1 MKSPMKTLR
10 PQKKT
15 SKKGSKKV
23 LFILIS
29 FIILLLFSLTYG
41 QNILSSLGEKQNYRS
56 RRISSFDPTG
66 GNRDAISIAPGQT
79 AVLADIK
86 GPAAIHHI
94 WFTISAEAFYGR
106 KLVLRMFWDGE
117 DTPSVE
123 APVGDFFAVGHGLNR
138 NLVSVPVVR
147 SSEGRALNCY
157 WYMPF
162 RWSARITVTNEGSRP
177 VGSFYYYIDYRQLE
191 DLKPDVPYFHAQY
204 RQEFPCEP
212 GKNYLIL
219 DAVGRGHYVG
229 CNLSV
234 LQRSMGWWGEGD
246 DMIYVDGEETPSLHG
261 TGSEDYFSDAWGMRE
276 GNNLY
281 YGCSLQEED
290 FQVGAKA
297 TVYRFHLADPI
308 PFASS
313 VRVTI
318 EHGHANDRSDF
329 LSSVAYW
336 YQTEPHK
343 PFPSFPP
350 VDRRLPFALEIG
362 NNFSQ
367 PVWVRINGSQ
377 NTEMIYEDSVSG
389 TRISAPS
396 LTQILTSYYDQTG
409 KRYQAVSLDGA
420 ATGHRAKLSLKAGLH
435 DIYDIQVYYLKGP
448 GLGTWSILK
457 EIPKTE
463 EKAVPEEEQKG
474 EETEE
479 KIKEEKTEEEKKEET
494 QEKQEQVAPVSPPE
508 PEYQTLARINAFA
521 LDTAIETVT
530 IRAQELSTEE
540 NIYWLEVTGK
550 DVKSSGY
557 DLAVVGVN
565 LIPARQNFALDW
577 YLIGPFEAPDM
588 NFLTTAYPP
597 EKEIKLRSS
606 YAGKKNLL
614 VSWKQVKTQPNG
626 FMPLAQ
632 LLQPNE
638 QAIAYGLTY
647 LYSPEDREAVLLLG
661 SDDGVRLW
669 VNDQLI
675 HTNPSYRGAYPDQD
689 QVKVNLKA
697 GWNKVLIKVLQ
708 GAGGWGYYLRIPDP
722 KGEYR
727 WSTQPSDR

>member
-1 MKSPMKTLR
+1 MKPIS
-10 PQKKT
+10 
-15 SKKGSKKV
+15 SYKKV
-23 LFILIS
+23 SRINLPAAFIGLVV
-29 FIILLLFSLTYG
+29 LFSLIIGLAYG
-41 QNILSSLGEKQNYRS
+41 QNILSSLGEKQDFRS
-56 RRISSFDPTG
+56 RRVSSFDPTG
-66 GNRDAISIAPGQT
+66 GNRDAIGIAPGQT
-79 AVLADIK
+79 AVLAEIK

-106 KLVLRMFWDGE
+106 KLILRMYWDGE

-123 APVGDFFAVGHGLNR
+123 VPVGDFFAVGHGLNR
-138 NLVSVPVVR
+138 NLVSIPVVR

-157 WYMPF
+157 WLMPF
-162 RWSARITVTNEGSRP
+162 RWSARITVTNEGNRP

-191 DLKPDVPYFHAQY
+191 DIKPDTPYFHAQY

-246 DMIYVDGEETPSLHG
+246 DMIYVDGEEFPSLHG

-308 PFASS
+308 PFSRS
-313 VRVTI
+313 IRVTI
-318 EHGHANDRSDF
+318 EHGHANDRSDYY
-329 LSSVAYW
+329 SSVAYW

-343 PFPSFPP
+343 PFPPFPP
-350 VDRRLPFALEIG
+350 AEKRLPFALETSD
-362 NNFSQ
+362 NFTQ
-367 PVWVRINGSQ
+367 PVWVKINGGQ
-377 NTEMIYEDSVSG
+377 NAETAYEDSVSG
-389 TRISAPS
+389 ARISAPLLS
-396 LTQILTSYYDQTG
+396 QLLTSYYDQTG
-409 KRYQAVSLDGA
+409 KRYQAI
-420 ATGHRAKLSLKAGLH
+420 ATEEATTGSRVKLNLRAGLH
-435 DIYDIQVYYLKGP
+435 DIYDLQIYFLKGP
-448 GLGTWSILK
+448 GLGNWSVLK
-457 EIPKTE
+457 EIPKPEPKEELEE
-463 EKAVPEEEQKG
+463 EKKRQDEEV
-474 EETEE
+474 
-479 KIKEEKTEEEKKEET
+479 EKTEEEKAKEE
-494 QEKQEQVAPVSPPE
+494 QQKKAEEQQEQVAPPVPPE
-508 PEYQTLARINAFA
+508 PEYQTLAKINAFA
-521 LDTAIETVT
+521 LDTVIETVT
-530 IRAQELSTEE
+530 IRAQELGTED
-540 NIYWLEVTGK
+540 NTFWLEVTGK

-557 DLAVVGVN
+557 DLAIVGVN
-565 LIPARQNFALDW
+565 LIPAKQNFALDW

-588 NFLTTAYPP
+588 NFLTTVYPP
-597 EKEIKLRSS
+597 EKEIKLRGT

-614 VSWKQVKTQPNG
+614 VSWKQVKAQPNG
-626 FMPLAQ
+626 FMPLTQ
-632 LLQPNE
+632 LFQPNE

-669 VNDQLI
+669 VNDQLV
-675 HTNPSYRGAYPDQD
+675 HTNPVYRGAYPDQD
-689 QVKVNLKA
+689 RVKVSLKA

-727 WSTQPSDR
+727 WSARPTDK

>member
-1 MKSPMKTLR
+1 MKKAHWFCLS
-10 PQKKT
+10 
-15 SKKGSKKV
+15 
-23 LFILIS
+23 FIL
-29 FIILLLFSLTYG
+29 LLLFSLTYG

-56 RRISSFDPTG
+56 KRISSFDPTG

-79 AVLADIK
+79 AVLAEIK

-106 KLVLRMFWDGE
+106 KLVLRMYWDGE

-123 APVGDFFAVGHGLNR
+123 VPVGDFFAVGHGLNR
-138 NLVSVPVVR
+138 NLVSVPIVR

-157 WYMPF
+157 WFMPF

-177 VGSFYYYIDYRQLE
+177 VGSFYYYIDYRE
-191 DLKPDVPYFHAQY
+191 VDDLKPEVPYFHAQY

-246 DMIYVDGEETPSLHG
+246 DMIYVDGEESPSLHG

-297 TVYRFHLADPI
+297 TVYRFHLPDPI
-308 PFASS
+308 PFSRS
-313 VRVTI
+313 IRVTI

-329 LSSVAYW
+329 YSSVAYW
-336 YQTEPHK
+336 YQAEPHK
-343 PFPSFPP
+343 PFPPFPP
-350 VDRRLPFALEIG
+350 VDRRLPFALETSDNFTQPLWVKI
-362 NNFSQ
+362 NNVEGPETTYQ
-367 PVWVRINGSQ
+367 DN
-377 NTEMIYEDSVSG
+377 VSG
-389 TRISAPS
+389 TRITAPT
-396 LTQILTSYYDQTG
+396 LATILTSYYDQG
-409 KRYQAVSLDGA
+409 GQRYQAVGTEGA
-420 ATGHRAKLSLKAGLH
+420 STGYRAKLTLKASLH

-448 GLGTWSILK
+448 GIGNWSILK

-463 EKAVPEEEQKG
+463 EKASSEEEKKID
-474 EETEE
+474 ETQE
-479 KIKEEKTEEEKKEET
+479 KIKEEEKKEVL
-494 QEKQEQVAPVSPPE
+494 EKQEQVEPVTPPE
-508 PEYQTLARINAFA
+508 PEYQTLARVNGYGP
-521 LDTAIETVT
+521 DTTIETLT
-530 IRAQELSTEE
+530 IKAQELVMGE
-540 NIYWLEVTGK
+540 NVFWLEVAGK
-550 DVKSSGY
+550 DVRSTAS
-557 DLAVVGVN
+557 DLAIVGVN

-577 YLIGPFEAPDM
+577 YLIGPFDAPDM
-588 NFLTTAYPP
+588 NNLTTVYPP
-597 EKEIKLRSS
+597 EQDIKLNRS
-606 YAGKKNLL
+606 YQGKGGLP
-614 VSWKQVKTQPNG
+614 VAWKQVKAPASG
-626 FMPLAQ
+626 YVALSQ
-632 LLQPNE
+632 LVQPNE

-647 LYSPEDREAVLLLG
+647 LYSPEDREVVLLLG

-669 VNDQLI
+669 VNDNLV

-689 QVKVNLKA
+689 RVKVRLQA

-727 WSTQPSDR
+727 WSARPTDK

>member
-1 MKSPMKTLR
+1 MKTSR
-10 PQKKT
+10 PEREIPKKSFQKT
-15 SKKGSKKV
+15 RV
-23 LFILIS
+23 IWIS
-29 FIILLLFSLTYG
+29 FLLLLIISLTYG

-56 RRISSFDPTG
+56 KRISSFDPTG

-79 AVLADIK
+79 AVLAEIK

-106 KLVLRMFWDGE
+106 KLVLRMYWDGE

-123 APVGDFFAVGHGLNR
+123 VPVGDFFAVGHGLNR
-138 NLVSVPVVR
+138 NLVSVPIVR

-157 WYMPF
+157 WFMPF

-177 VGSFYYYIDYRQLE
+177 VGSFYYYIDYRE
-191 DLKPDVPYFHAQY
+191 VDDLKPEVPYFHAQY

-246 DMIYVDGEETPSLHG
+246 DMIYVDGEESPSLHG

-297 TVYRFHLADPI
+297 TVYRFHLPDPI
-308 PFASS
+308 PFSRS
-313 VRVTI
+313 IRVTI

-329 LSSVAYW
+329 YSSVAYW
-336 YQTEPHK
+336 YQAEPHK
-343 PFPSFPP
+343 PFPPFPP
-350 VDRRLPFALEIG
+350 VDRRLPFALETRDNFTQPLWVKINNVEG
-362 NNFSQ
+362 NEITYQDN
-367 PVWVRINGSQ
+367 
-377 NTEMIYEDSVSG
+377 VSG
-389 TRISAPS
+389 TRITAPT
-396 LTQILTSYYDQTG
+396 LATILTSYYDQG
-409 KRYQAVSLDGA
+409 GQRYQAVGTEGA
-420 ATGHRAKLSLKAGLH
+420 STGYRAKLTLKASLH

-448 GLGTWSILK
+448 GLGNWSILK
-457 EIPKTE
+457 EIPPAE
-463 EKAVPEEEQKG
+463 DHAGPEEEKTGDKAQ
-474 EETEE
+474 EQAQE
-479 KIKEEKTEEEKKEET
+479 KIAEEEKKEV
-494 QEKQEQVAPVSPPE
+494 QEKQEQVEPATQPE
-508 PEYQTLARINAFA
+508 PQYQTLARVNGY
-521 LDTAIETVT
+521 DPETVIETLT
-530 IRAQELSTEE
+530 IKAQELGTEE
-540 NIYWLEVTGK
+540 NFFWLEVAGK
-550 DVKSSGY
+550 DVRSAAS
-557 DLAVVGVN
+557 DLAIVGVN

-577 YLIGPFEAPDM
+577 YLIGPFDAPDM
-588 NFLTTAYPP
+588 NNLTTVYPP
-597 EKEIKLRSS
+597 EQETRLNRS
-606 YAGKKNLL
+606 YQGKGGMP
-614 VSWKQVKTQPNG
+614 VAWKQIKVPASG
-626 FMPLAQ
+626 YVALSQ
-632 LLQPNE
+632 LVQPNE

-669 VNDQLI
+669 VNDNLV

-689 QVKVNLKA
+689 RVKVSLKA

-727 WSTQPSDR
+727 WSARPSDK

>member
-1 MKSPMKTLR
+1 MKILSRARKTPGRSL
-10 PQKKT
+10 KNHI
-15 SKKGSKKV
+15 
-23 LFILIS
+23 FCI
-29 FIILLLFSLTYG
+29 FFILLLIFTVAYA

-56 RRISSFDPTG
+56 KRISSFDPTG

-79 AVLADIK
+79 AVLAEIK
-86 GPAAIHHI
+86 GPAAIHHL

-123 APVGDFFAVGHGLNR
+123 VPVGDFFAVGHGLNR
-138 NLVSVPVVR
+138 NLVSIPIVR

-177 VGSFYYYIDYRQLE
+177 VGSFYYYIDYRELD

-246 DMIYVDGEETPSLHG
+246 DMIYVDGEEFPSLHG

-281 YGCSLQEED
+281 YGCSIQEED
-290 FQVGAKA
+290 FQEGAKA
-297 TVYRFHLADPI
+297 TVYRFHLTDPI
-308 PFASS
+308 PFSRS
-313 VRVTI
+313 IMVTI

-329 LSSVAYW
+329 YSSVAYW

-343 PFPSFPP
+343 PFPPFPP
-350 VDRRLPFALEIG
+350 VDRRLPFALETRDNFTLPLWVKINNIEG
-362 NNFSQ
+362 NETTYQDN
-367 PVWVRINGSQ
+367 
-377 NTEMIYEDSVSG
+377 VSG
-389 TRISAPS
+389 ARISAPA
-396 LTQILTSYYDQTG
+396 LAQVLTSYYDQG
-409 KRYQAVSLDGA
+409 GQRYQAITSEGA
-420 ATGHRAKLSLKAGLH
+420 SPGFRARLSLKASLH

-448 GLGTWSILK
+448 GLGNWSILK
-457 EIPKTE
+457 EIPKAEVTVSPE
-463 EKAVPEEEQKG
+463 EKLKA
-474 EETEE
+474 EETQEE
-479 KIKEEKTEEEKKEET
+479 IEEEKTEEEKKKEE
-494 QEKQEQVAPVSPPE
+494 QEKQKQLEPAAPPE
-508 PEYQTLARINAFA
+508 PEYQTLARVNGYGQEAV
-521 LDTAIETVT
+521 IETLT
-530 IRAQELSTEE
+530 IKARELSPEE
-540 NIYWLEVTGK
+540 SVFWLEVTGK
-550 DVKSSGY
+550 DVRSTGY
-557 DLAVVGVN
+557 DLAIAGVN
-565 LIPARQNFALDW
+565 LIPANQNFALDW
-577 YLIGPFEAPDM
+577 YLIGPFDAPDM
-588 NFLTTAYPP
+588 NHLTTVYPP
-597 EKEIKLRSS
+597 ERETRFNRS
-606 YAGKKNLL
+606 YQGKGGLP
-614 VSWKQVKTQPNG
+614 VTWKQVKAPAG
-626 FMPLAQ
+626 GYVALSQ

-638 QAIAYGLTY
+638 QAVAYGLTY

-669 VNDQLI
+669 VNDLLV
-675 HTNPSYRGAYPDQD
+675 HTNPTYRGAYPDQD
-689 QVKVNLKA
+689 RVKVSLKA

-727 WSTQPSDR
+727 WSARPADK

>member
-1 MKSPMKTLR
+1 MKTLR
-10 PQKKT
+10 PGRKDPIRKMKKAHWFCL
-15 SKKGSKKV
+15 S
-23 LFILIS
+23 FIL
-29 FIILLLFSLTYG
+29 FLLFSLAYG

-56 RRISSFDPTG
+56 KRISSFDPTG

-79 AVLADIK
+79 AVLAEIK

-106 KLVLRMFWDGE
+106 KLVLRMYWDGE

-123 APVGDFFAVGHGLNR
+123 VPVGDFFAVGHGLNR
-138 NLVSVPVVR
+138 NLVSVPIVR
-147 SSEGRALNCY
+147 SSEGRALNSY
-157 WYMPF
+157 WFMPF

-177 VGSFYYYIDYRQLE
+177 VGSFYYYIDYRE
-191 DLKPDVPYFHAQY
+191 VDDLKPEVPYFHAQY

-246 DMIYVDGEETPSLHG
+246 DMIYVDGEESPSLHG

-297 TVYRFHLADPI
+297 TVYRFHLPDPI
-308 PFASS
+308 PFSRS
-313 VRVTI
+313 IRVTI

-329 LSSVAYW
+329 YSSVAYW
-336 YQTEPHK
+336 YQAEPHK
-343 PFPSFPP
+343 PFPPFPP
-350 VDRRLPFALEIG
+350 VDRRLPFALETSDNFTQPLWVKINNVEG
-362 NNFSQ
+362 NEITYQDN
-367 PVWVRINGSQ
+367 
-377 NTEMIYEDSVSG
+377 VSG
-389 TRISAPS
+389 TRITAPT
-396 LTQILTSYYDQTG
+396 LATILTSYYDQG
-409 KRYQAVSLDGA
+409 GQRYQAVGTEGA
-420 ATGHRAKLSLKAGLH
+420 STGYRAKLTLKASLH

-448 GLGTWSILK
+448 GIGNWSILK

-463 EKAVPEEEQKG
+463 EKAISEEEKKSD
-474 EETEE
+474 ETQEKVQE
-479 KIKEEKTEEEKKEET
+479 KIKEEEKKEVE
-494 QEKQEQVAPVSPPE
+494 EKQEQVEPVTPPE
-508 PEYQTLARINAFA
+508 PEYQTLARVNGYGPE
-521 LDTAIETVT
+521 TSIETLT
-530 IRAQELSTEE
+530 IKAQELVMGE
-540 NIYWLEVTGK
+540 NVFWLEVAGK
-550 DVKSSGY
+550 DVRSTAS
-557 DLAVVGVN
+557 DLAIVGVN

-577 YLIGPFEAPDM
+577 YLIGPFDAPDM
-588 NFLTTAYPP
+588 NNLTTVYPP
-597 EKEIKLRSS
+597 EQEIKLNRS
-606 YAGKKNLL
+606 YQGKGGLP
-614 VSWKQVKTQPNG
+614 VAWKQVKAPASG
-626 FMPLAQ
+626 YVALSQ
-632 LLQPNE
+632 LVQPNE

-647 LYSPEDREAVLLLG
+647 LYSPEDREVVLLLG

-669 VNDQLI
+669 VNDNLV

-689 QVKVNLKA
+689 RVKVRLQA

-727 WSTQPSDR
+727 WSARPTDK

>member
-1 MKSPMKTLR
+1 MKILRPARIQPKKSPGKNR
-10 PQKKT
+10 A
-15 SKKGSKKV
+15 
-23 LFILIS
+23 IWIS
-29 FIILLLFSLTYG
+29 FILLLIFSLAYG
-41 QNILSSLGEKQNYRS
+41 QNILSSLGEHQNYRS
-56 RRISSFDPTG
+56 KRVSSFDPTG

-79 AVLADIK
+79 AILADLK

-106 KLVLRMFWDGE
+106 KLVLRMYWDGE

-123 APVGDFFAVGHGLNR
+123 VPVGDFFAVGHGLNR
-138 NLVSVPVVR
+138 NLVSVPIVR

-162 RWSARITVTNEGSRP
+162 RWSARITVTNEGNRP
-177 VGSFYYYIDYRQLE
+177 VGSFYYYIDYRELD

-219 DAVGRGHYVG
+219 EAVGRGHYVG

-246 DMIYVDGEETPSLHG
+246 DMIYVDGEESPSLHG

-297 TVYRFHLADPI
+297 TVYRFHLPDPI
-308 PFASS
+308 PFSRS
-313 VRVTI
+313 IRVTI

-329 LSSVAYW
+329 YSSVAYW

-343 PFPSFPP
+343 PFPPFPP
-350 VDRRLPFALEIG
+350 VDRRLPFALETRDNFTQPLWVKINNVEG
-362 NNFSQ
+362 NEITYQDN
-367 PVWVRINGSQ
+367 
-377 NTEMIYEDSVSG
+377 VSW
-389 TRISAPS
+389 TRITAPT
-396 LTQILTSYYDQTG
+396 LATILTSYYDQG
-409 KRYQAVSLDGA
+409 GQRYQAVGTEGA
-420 ATGHRAKLSLKAGLH
+420 STGYRAKLALKASLH

-448 GLGTWSILK
+448 GLGNWSILK
-457 EIPKTE
+457 EIPK
-463 EKAVPEEEQKG
+463 
-474 EETEE
+474 
-479 KIKEEKTEEEKKEET
+479 KEEKTGPEEEKKIDRAQEQAREKIAEEEKKEA
-494 QEKQEQVAPVSPPE
+494 QENQEQVEPVTPPE
-508 PEYQTLARINAFA
+508 PEYQTLARVNGYGQET
-521 LDTAIETVT
+521 LIETLT
-530 IRAQELSTEE
+530 IKAQELGTEE
-540 NIYWLEVTGK
+540 NVFWLEVTGK
-550 DVKSSGY
+550 DVRSAAS
-557 DLAVVGVN
+557 DLAIVGVN

-577 YLIGPFEAPDM
+577 YLIGPFDAPDM
-588 NFLTTAYPP
+588 NHLTTVYPP
-597 EKEIKLRSS
+597 EQETRLNRS
-606 YAGKKNLL
+606 YQGKGGMP
-614 VSWKQVKTQPNG
+614 VAWKQVKAPASG
-626 FMPLAQ
+626 YVALSQ
-632 LLQPNE
+632 LVQPNE

-669 VNDQLI
+669 VNDNLV

-689 QVKVNLKA
+689 RVKVRLQA

-727 WSTQPSDR
+727 WSARPSDK